1 MLALTHAHGVTDN
14 RFSIGEVLKQ
24 SAPLLVRKWCFMVPV
39 QTTPSGPAPAVRDWL
54 LSTAMLLRDRR
65 AEPRN
70 AAQFLLAQG
79 GEWNPLRAP
88 LAAPGRIADTARA
101 SLPLAGAMIH
111 HCQGSLLLAMSGSR
125 LGEAGE
131 LMWNLTNADLVVR
144 PGPPW
149 SVTGQSATCCPPP
162 DRDVRFVVLS
172 REHGHVLSV
181 HAPAGD
187 DITTAVPGAE
197 ITKPAAR
204 RPVRVAQ
211 HRPDRTVVSFDTAA
225 ATVHGPYSEEMLV
238 RAAVMRDL
246 LEAAAWYGA
255 LTRIADGLVATANDG
270 GSDDHGTDL
279 VLAETDALLGAT
291 WAAIHDAARLWER
304 GAGIAAA
311 RHHTARSRTLART
324 SAATLLAGYVPD
336 EHEHARRDPGSSE
349 AREQLVAWMSRRAW
363 TADIDVV
370 ARSLRTDGPSW

>member
-1 MLALTHAHGVTDN
+1 ML
-14 RFSIGEVLKQ
+14 
-24 SAPLLVRKWCFMVPV
+24 PV
-39 QTTPSGPAPAVRDWL
+39 QTTPTAPAPAVRDWL

-70 AAQFLLAQG
+70 AAQLLLTQG

-88 LAAPGRIADTARA
+88 LVAPGRIADTARA
-101 SLPLAGAMIH
+101 SLPLACAMIH

-125 LGEAGE
+125 IGDSGE
-131 LMWNLTNADLVVR
+131 LTWNLTNADLVVR

-149 SVTGQSATCCPPP
+149 SVTGETATCCPPP

-172 REHGHVLSV
+172 RDHGHVLSV
-181 HAPAGD
+181 DAPAGE
-187 DITTAVPGAE
+187 DITTAAAGAE
-197 ITKPAAR
+197 MSEPAAR
-204 RPVRVAQ
+204 RSVRVAQ
-211 HRPDRTVVSFDTAA
+211 HRPDRTVVSFDSAA
-225 ATVHGPYSEEMLV
+225 ARVHGPYSGEMLA
-238 RAAVMRDL
+238 RTAVMRDL

-270 GSDDHGTDL
+270 GSEDHGPDL
-279 VLAETDALLGAT
+279 ALAEADALLGAT
-291 WAAIHDAARLWER
+291 WAAIQDAARLWER
-304 GAGIAAA
+304 GPGLAVA
-311 RHHTARSRTLART
+311 RHHTARARTLART
-324 SAATLLAGYVPD
+324 SAATLLAGYVSD

-349 AREQLVAWMSRRAW
+349 AREHLVVWMSRRAW